1 MVLKY
6 YRKYIPFILAI
17 IVFLFGQAMCEL
29 ALPGYM
35 ADIINNGIVQ
45 GDQPYILTTGGWMLL
60 VSLGSVAFAV
70 LSSLF
75 ASKVAAGAAM
85 NIRSGLFRKV
95 TALSEA
101 ELDQFSTA
109 SLITRS
115 TNDIQTI
122 QQISVMALRMLF
134 YAPILG
140 VGALLKAM
148 STSPLSLGPSAW
160 PLAPS

>member
-75 ASKVAAGAAM
+75 ASKVAA
-85 NIRSGLFRKV
+85 
-95 TALSEA
+95 
-101 ELDQFSTA
+101 EL
-109 SLITRS
+109 
-115 TNDIQTI
+115 
-122 QQISVMALRMLF
+122 
-134 YAPILG
+134 P
-140 VGALLKAM
+140 
-148 STSPLSLGPSAW
+148 
-160 PLAPS
+160 